1 MNTTS
6 YSLVQWGVVQLE
18 LRRQHVA
25 RPSVVSGPRK
35 DSEKIF
41 TSEIRW
47 KACEVTF
54 VSLNLLALDK
64 LHLHKKNE

>member
-6 YSLVQWGVVQLE
+6 YSLVQCGVVQLE

-41 TSEIRW
+41 TSEIR
-47 KACEVTF
+47 
-54 VSLNLLALDK
+54 
-64 LHLHKKNE
+64 